1 MGDEEE
7 GFALLRDQGQPVL
20 LELAPGLR
28 VDRRERLVHQQH
40 RGVDGEGAG
49 KADSLAHAA
58 RQLVRVGLLETLEA
72 DLADVALRHRLA
84 LGAGDAAQL
93 EAEGD
98 VAQHRRP
105 GHQREVL
112 EHEGALWP
120 RDSRSEEHTSEL
132 QSLMRTSY
140 AVFCW
145 TKKNN
150 NKTARPE
157 GRTHENKHIK

>member
-1 MGDEEE
+1 MRISDWSS
-7 GFALLRDQGQPVL
+7 DVCSSD
-20 LELAPGLR
+20 LA
-28 VDRRERLVHQQH
+28 D
-40 RGVDGEGAG
+40 A
-49 KADSLAHAA
+49 LAHAA

-112 EHEGALWP
+112 EHEGALWH
-120 RDSRSEEHTSEL
+120 RSGK
-132 QSLMRTSY
+132 RTGVHPHLPGGRPY
-140 AVFCW
+140 
-145 TKKNN
+145 
-150 NKTARPE
+150 TARE
-157 GRTHENKHIK
+157 GLSQGRSRATPAPR

>member
-1 MGDEEE
+1 MRISDWS
-7 GFALLRDQGQPVL
+7 ADVCSSDLL
-20 LELAPGLR
+20 LELAPGLL

-40 RGVDGEGAG
+40 LGVDGEGAG
-49 KADSLAHAA
+49 KADALAHAA

-84 LGAGDAAQL
+84 LGAGGAAQL

-120 RDSRSEEHTSEL
+120 RAGNRKSTRRNSSH
-132 QSLMRTSY
+132 
-140 AVFCW
+140 
-145 TKKNN
+145 
-150 NKTARPE
+150 
-157 GRTHENKHIK
+157 

>member
-1 MGDEEE
+1 MRISDWSS
-7 GFALLRDQGQPVL
+7 DVCSSD
-20 LELAPGLR
+20 LA
-28 VDRRERLVHQQH
+28 D
-40 RGVDGEGAG
+40 A
-49 KADSLAHAA
+49 LAHAA

-120 RDSRSEEHTSEL
+120 RAGNRTAVHPHLAGGRRYEASDDL
-132 QSLMRTSY
+132 QQGRL
-140 AVFCW
+140 AA
-145 TKKNN
+145 
-150 NKTARPE
+150 ARGDRKSTRLNSGPSCAT
-157 GRTHENKHIK
+157 RMP

>member
-1 MGDEEE
+1 M
-7 GFALLRDQGQPVL
+7 
-20 LELAPGLR
+20 
-28 VDRRERLVHQQH
+28 
-40 RGVDGEGAG
+40 
-49 KADSLAHAA
+49 
-58 RQLVRVGLLETLEA
+58 RVGLLETLEA

-120 RDSRSEEHTSEL
+120 RAGNRTAVHPHLAGGRRYEASRSEERSVGKECVSTCRFRWSPSH
-132 QSLMRTSY
+132 
-140 AVFCW
+140 
-145 TKKNN
+145 
-150 NKTARPE
+150 
-157 GRTHENKHIK
+157 